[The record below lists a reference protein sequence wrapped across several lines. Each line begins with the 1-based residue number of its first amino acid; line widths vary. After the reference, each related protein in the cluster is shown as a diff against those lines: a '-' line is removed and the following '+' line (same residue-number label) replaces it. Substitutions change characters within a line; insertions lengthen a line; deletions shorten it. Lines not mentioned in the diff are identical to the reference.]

1 LALAACGAIWVQPS
15 VAQGWQGRE
24 PPPGVGGALDLIDH
38 DGSRF
43 ALSRVAG
50 RPVLVFFGFTHCG
63 STCPQALATVREV
76 LYTLESVDM
85 SVVFVTLD
93 PLNDGPEQLR
103 SFLQRLDPRI
113 IGLTGSPQ
121 QIEQAA
127 ERYGVGLRAQA
138 SALEH
143 SSMFYLLDA
152 SARVRRVYSHNT
164 PASALVADIRRLRT
178 LPEPAPWL
186 APLASPRG
194 ASAARPGAV

>member
-1 LALAACGAIWVQPS
+1 
-15 VAQGWQGRE
+15 
-24 PPPGVGGALDLIDH
+24 
-38 DGSRF
+38 
-43 ALSRVAG
+43 
-50 RPVLVFFGFTHCG
+50 
-63 STCPQALATVREV
+63 V